1 MRNEL
6 KVDEMKPTRET
17 WHGHTVST
25 DDRVND
31 TVGKDI
37 GGSEGRKEDD

>member
-1 MRNEL
+1 MRCREYEE
-6 KVDEMKPTRET
+6 KQTRESG
-17 WHGHTVST
+17 HGHTIGT
-25 DDRVND
+25 DNGVND

>member
-1 MRNEL
+1 MMPAYEG
-6 KVDEMKPTRET
+6 KHTRESG
-17 WHGHTVST
+17 HGHTIST
-25 DDRVND
+25 DNRVND